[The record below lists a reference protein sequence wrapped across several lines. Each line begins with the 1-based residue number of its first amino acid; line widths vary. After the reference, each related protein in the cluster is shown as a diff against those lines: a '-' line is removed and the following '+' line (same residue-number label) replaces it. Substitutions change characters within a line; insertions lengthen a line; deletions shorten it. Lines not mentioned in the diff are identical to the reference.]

1 MPIIVYNTFGRKK
14 ELFVPV
20 EPGRVRMYVCGPTVY
35 DSSHIGHARSVVV
48 FDVIARYFKSQGFE
62 VIYVRNFTD
71 IDDKIIRRANELGVD
86 PESLAGKFIHEFYE
100 DMDALNVERAGFE
113 PKATDHIPGII
124 NVIQRLLE
132 KGYAYRTNGD
142 VFFSVDSFQ
151 AYGKLSGRKLE
162 EMEAGARVDVDER
175 KRNPFDFALWKS
187 AKPGE
192 PFWESPWGNGRPGW
206 HIECSAMSIALLGET
221 IDIHGGGKDLVFP
234 HHENEIAQS
243 EAAFGKPFVKYWIH
257 NGFININQEKMSKS
271 LGNFLKVKDILKTY
285 HPGAVRLFLLSKHY
299 RSPIDFT
306 TASMEEATSSL
317 DKVYALF
324 SRIEEMGINSKDGIP
339 VAAGKGWKRFCKAMD
354 NDFNTAQG
362 ISVLLE
368 EVRNANRLLDEFH
381 ETALPDHITAVA
393 SVVTDIN
400 AMCDVLGIIT
410 RKPKVYFESKRSK
423 GLEKQEVDPETVERL
438 IQERA
443 EARKEKNWKKA
454 DEIRATLEKMNI
466 SLEDREDGTIWK
478 IRS

>member
-1 MPIIVYNTFGRKK
+1 MPIVVYNTFGRKK

-62 VIYVRNFTD
+62 VTHVRNFTD

-86 PESLAGKFIHEFYE
+86 PKDLAEKYIHEFYD
-100 DMDALNVERAGFE
+100 DMDALNVERASFE
-113 PKATDHIPGII
+113 PKATDNIPGII
-124 NVIQRLLE
+124 NIIQRLFE
-132 KGYAYRTNGD
+132 RGYAYRTNGD
-142 VFFSVDSFQ
+142 VFYSVDSFQ

-285 HPGAVRLFLLSKHY
+285 HPEAVRLFLLSKHY

-306 TASMEEATSSL
+306 TPSMDEATSNL

-324 SRIEEMGINSKDGIP
+324 SRIEEMGVNVKDGIP
-339 VAAGKGWKRFCKAMD
+339 VTAGKGWRRFCKAMD

-368 EVRNANRLLDEFH
+368 EVRNVNRLLDEFH
-381 ETALPDHITAVA
+381 ETVLPEHINAIA
-393 SVVTDIN
+393 SIVMDIN
-400 AMCDVLGIIT
+400 AMCDALGIIT
-410 RKPKVYFESKRSK
+410 REPKVYFESKRSK
-423 GLEKQEVDPETVERL
+423 GLERQEVDPETVERL

-443 EARKEKNWKKA
+443 EARTEKNWQKA

-466 SLEDREDGTIWK
+466 SLEDRGNGTIWK